1 MKPLSLRLDVLY
13 DNLMDTLKHC
23 HDTIKSFVEK
33 RQGSDGFLMVDEED
47 IDHAYALVWD
57 GDYYTYTEYP
67 VIAIR
72 VQEDRLQVLY
82 DAPNI
87 KWTTEAVA
95 DAMNDETLWFDI
107 YNDCTIHYYP
117 TLISI
122 LECLSGFEDGE

>member
-23 HDTIKSFVEK
+23 HDIIKSFVEK

-57 GDYYTYTEYP
+57 GEYYNYTEYP
-67 VIAIR
+67 IIAVR
-72 VQEDRLQVLY
+72 VHEDRIQILY
-82 DAPNI
+82 DSPKV

-95 DAMNDETLWFDI
+95 DAMKDETSWFDI
-107 YNDCTIHYYP
+107 YNDCDIYYYP

-122 LECLSGFEDGE
+122 FECLSGFEDGE